1 MSPKSQE
8 TQDALRPP
16 ISEVRKLNRG
26 VGRPAST
33 DPKGDELRE
42 LILAAASQ
50 DYAENGFHGSSVAHI
65 LAISGVSRPTFYR
78 YFQNRREAL
87 DIIIGRAND
96 MLGEIVARKIEGVED
111 LEGVVHAAI
120 DAYVA
125 CASRCGPIAFHRR
138 TPPRSRS
145 RRSGRRGG

>member
-65 LAISGVSRPTFYR
+65 LAISAFRARLFIATSRT
-78 YFQNRREAL
+78 
-87 DIIIGRAND
+87 
-96 MLGEIVARKIEGVED
+96 VE
-111 LEGVVHAAI
+111 
-120 DAYVA
+120 
-125 CASRCGPIAFHRR
+125 
-138 TPPRSRS
+138 
-145 RRSGRRGG
+145 